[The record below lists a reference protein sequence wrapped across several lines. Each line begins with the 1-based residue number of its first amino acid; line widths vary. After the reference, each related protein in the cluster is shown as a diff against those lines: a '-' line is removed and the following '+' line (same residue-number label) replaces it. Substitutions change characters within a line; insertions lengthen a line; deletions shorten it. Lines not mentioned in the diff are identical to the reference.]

1 MWDMRKDSWV
11 LKEEYNNKQMVKVRV
26 LTKAQ
31 LASEIHIFIL
41 GRKMSTPNINSI
53 EDEDELHKLVR
64 ILCNLL
70 FLFNSG
76 EKVRYSL

>member
-41 GRKMSTPNINSI
+41 GRKNVDPKHKQYRRWRWIAQTGKNIM
-53 EDEDELHKLVR
+53 
-64 ILCNLL
+64 
-70 FLFNSG
+70 
-76 EKVRYSL
+76 